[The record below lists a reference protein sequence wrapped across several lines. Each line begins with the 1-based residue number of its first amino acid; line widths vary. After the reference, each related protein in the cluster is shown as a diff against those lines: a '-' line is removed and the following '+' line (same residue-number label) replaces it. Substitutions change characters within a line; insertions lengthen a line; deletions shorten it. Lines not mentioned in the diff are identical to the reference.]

1 MSRKEEWIDIS
12 YTVKASQLRGNK
24 LMRNVLNG
32 DEVVVDENDQLHL
45 DLDEVVKH
53 FPKKKAPGKGRVKK

>member
-1 MSRKEEWIDIS
+1 MSRKEEWIDVS
-12 YTVKASQLRGNK
+12 YTVKASQLRGNR
-24 LMRNVLNG
+24 LMRNVMNG
-32 DEVVVDENDQLHL
+32 EEIVVDEDGQLCL